1 MADSPLSNIAR
12 GPAVERL
19 KEEAQSYLMA
29 QAERMLVGVG
39 HKLGDATVKL
49 NDIAD
54 GKSPG
59 FGKLALQA
67 GKKVSEGKGPVRS
80 ALEIGGGH
88 LKDKVTDAVK
98 GIGGGK
104 RKKGG
109 AGQKPTVI
117 LEYVDVGVPIREAY
131 DQWTQYQEFSTFAKG
146 VKGATVASDT
156 DTDWKLKVFWSS
168 RSWKAHTT
176 EQVPDQRITWTSEG
190 AKGTT
195 KGVVTF
201 HSLAENLTRVLLVIE
216 YYPKG
221 LFEKTGNIWRAQGRR
236 ARLDLKNFARHISIR
251 GEASDGWRG
260 EIRDGEVVRSHEDA
274 VAEEEREENE
284 NESENESEPAN
295 ESRNESENDP
305 QSEYD
310 EDREQDQDED
320 QGEDADA
327 EYEDEPDAEYEDEP
341 EDDEPEAEYED
352 EDGADEDGADEDGA
366 DEDGADE
373 DGADEDGADED
384 GVEDE
389 AEGEYEDER
398 PDERADDRSDEP
410 EAEYEDEPED
420 DEPEAEYEDDEEADA
435 EEDKRREYAES
446 SGGGRSRR

>member
-1 MADSPLSNIAR
+1 MADSPLSNITKS
-12 GPAVERL
+12 PAADRL
-19 KEEAQSYLMA
+19 KEEAQAYLMA

-59 FGKLALQA
+59 FGKLAAQA
-67 GKKVSEGKGPVRS
+67 GKKVAEGKGPVRS
-80 ALEIGGGH
+80 ALELGGSH
-88 LKDKVTDAVK
+88 LKDKVTDAFK
-98 GIGGGK
+98 GLGGGK

-117 LEYVDVGVPIREAY
+117 LEYIDVGVPLRDAY

-156 DTDWKLKVFWSS
+156 DSDWQLKVFWSS

-190 AKGTT
+190 GKGTT

-201 HSLAENLTRVLLVIE
+201 HSLAENLTRVLLIIE

-236 ARLDLKNFARHISIR
+236 ARLDLKHFARHITMR

-260 EIRDGEVVRSHEDA
+260 EIRDGEVVRSHDDA
-274 VAEEEREENE
+274 VAEEEEEREAQDQAQDDEVQDE
-284 NESENESEPAN
+284 RGAESDEQPE
-295 ESRNESENDP
+295 
-305 QSEYD
+305 SEYD
-310 EDREQDQDED
+310 EPEEDEAYEE
-320 QGEDADA
+320 GEHEDEPAD
-327 EYEDEPDAEYEDEP
+327 EYEDEEDVP
-341 EDDEPEAEYED
+341 EEELEDEPEAEYED
-352 EDGADEDGADEDGA
+352 EEEP
-366 DEDGADE
+366 ES
-373 DGADEDGADED
+373 
-384 GVEDE
+384 EDE
-389 AEGEYEDER
+389 PESEYEE
-398 PDERADDRSDEP
+398 DEP
-410 EAEYEDEPED
+410 EAD
-420 DEPEAEYEDDEEADA
+420 DE
-435 EEDKRREYAES
+435 KQREYAGS
-446 SGGGRSRR
+446 AGGGRDRR

>member
-284 NESENESEPAN
+284 SENESESAN

-310 EDREQDQDED
+310 EDREQDVDED
-320 QGEDADA
+320 QGEDQGADADA
-327 EYEDEPDAEYEDEP
+327 EYEDEPEAEYEDEP
-341 EDDEPEAEYED
+341 EEDEPEAEYE
-352 EDGADEDGADEDGA
+352 
-366 DEDGADE
+366 
-373 DGADEDGADED
+373 DEDGADED